1 MRKVINSSLLPLIV
15 LGSALA
21 VKPVYAASTIDDCQ
35 PKAQDSA
42 EYSRCLDVVI
52 DKVDRE
58 MQTWINNQI
67 FILEELA
74 MNTGRNS
81 ALKMFKRS
89 QSNFIR
95 FREDNCRWQYLALSP
110 NEFAAPA
117 YKKCYI
123 RASQDRIKELEVLNS
138 NI

>member
-1 MRKVINSSLLPLIV
+1 MRKIVNLPLLALV
-15 LGSALA
+15 LFGTVVTA
-21 VKPVYAASTIDDCQ
+21 VPAHATSTLEACK
-35 PKAQDSA
+35 PKAQDSV

-123 RASQDRIKELEVLNS
+123 RASKDRIKELELLNS
-138 NI
+138 NM